1 MRYQFVLFTLLTAIL
16 YTMTACNNSTNPRM
30 QAPPEIFQAIDI
42 EAGKTSSIS
51 EPKVDILFVV
61 DNSGSM
67 KAHQET
73 LKANIGVFADKFFN
87 NPRIDYKIGVVPV
100 YDRRYLNDKKV
111 YGTSGV
117 RKMNPYGELVSL
129 KDKNG
134 QIIDAAPY
142 ITRDTQDAKNVLK
155 NTVAL
160 GVQWGPE
167 AEESFSPVLKIISDE
182 QLNVTKNA
190 GFYDKDAYLVVI
202 FLTDADDATP
212 EMTASTFYEELV
224 QAKGGDRSKVLI
236 AAALPSAKTNSANCS
251 LDGNGPQ
258 YQFPDLI
265 AISGALVADLCS
277 NSFGQKLAEFGD
289 RLVQR
294 VGMQRINLGFTPD
307 TNIKL
312 SYGTKDMTEDQRQPI
327 ANNKNGYLF
336 DPEHNQIVISP
347 TLNVKRVAG
356 GEIFITATPVNMN
369 NLKNGRAKP
378 SEPTLAQ
385 MAAEAKA
392 SAKK

>member
-1 MRYQFVLFTLLTAIL
+1 
-16 YTMTACNNSTNPRM
+16 M
-30 QAPPEIFQAIDI
+30 QAPAETFQAIEI
-42 EAGKTSSIS
+42 AAGETKSIS

-73 LKANIGVFADKFFN
+73 LKANIDVFANKFFN
-87 NPRIDYKIGVVPV
+87 SPRIDYKIGVVPV

-111 YGTSGV
+111 YGSSGV
-117 RKMNPYGELVSL
+117 RKMNPYGELVPL

-134 QIIDAAPY
+134 QILNSAPY
-142 ITRDTQDAKNVLK
+142 ITRDTPDAKNVLK

-182 QLNVTKNA
+182 QLNETKNA

-212 EMTASTFYEELV
+212 EMTASMFYEELV
-224 QAKGGDRSKVLI
+224 KAKGGDRNKVLI
-236 AAALPSAKTNSANCS
+236 AAALPSAKTNSARCS

-258 YQFPDLI
+258 YQFPELI

-277 NSFGQKLAEFGD
+277 KSFGQKLAEFGD

-294 VGMQRINLGFTPD
+294 VGMQRIDLGFTPD

-312 SYGTKDMTEDQRQPI
+312 SYGTKEMSEDQRQPI
-327 ANNKNGYLF
+327 PNNKDGYLF
-336 DPEHNQIVISP
+336 DPEHNQIVISA
-347 TLNVKRVAG
+347 TLKIKRVEN

-369 NLKNGRAKP
+369 NIKNGRAKP
-378 SEPTLAQ
+378 N
-385 MAAEAKA
+385 EAILTQKPH
-392 SAKK
+392 